1 MRILFILMAV
11 VLSSMSGCD
20 RPKNT
25 MEESDDKHAGR
36 PTNALA
42 GETSPYL
49 LQHQYNPVDW
59 QPWGEEAFAKAKAE
73 NKLVLISIGY
83 SACHWCHVMEHESFE
98 DSIVAKAMNDNF
110 VSIKV
115 DREERPDVD
124 QVYMNAVQLM
134 TGRGGWPLNCFA
146 LPDGRPV
153 FGGTYF
159 QKEQWLELLDQLHT
173 TWTSNPEEVM
183 TYAER
188 LTEGV
193 KQSDLVQLEASE
205 NDFSIELLNQ
215 TVEAWKEKLDYE
227 EGGPNRSPKFPIPN
241 NYIFLHR
248 YGHLAGDQEIL
259 DQVYLTLDKMAMGG
273 IYDQIKGGFARYSTD
288 AIWKAPH
295 FEKMLYDNGQL
306 LSLYSEGYQAT
317 GKQLYKDIVYQTYD
331 WLIDEMMSKEGAF
344 YSALDADS
352 EGEEGLFYVW
362 TEEELK
368 SVLGTDFDFAQKLY
382 NVNAKGRWEDG
393 RFILLR
399 DRSDEEFI
407 AKEAMT
413 KEEFLETKT
422 RVDAALLK
430 VRELRERPGLDDKTL
445 TSWNALTISGL
456 VDASLAFGEDQ
467 FLETAIKNAN
477 FIWEKQH
484 RKDGGLYHSYKD
496 GRSTINGYLEDY
508 SFTAQAFI
516 ALYQATFDEVW
527 LERAMELSDYVL
539 AHFSDEESKMFFFT
553 SDEDPPLITRK
564 MEVDDN
570 VIPASNSSMAHVLHT
585 LGTYYDRADL
595 LERSL
600 TMLNNMKSK
609 IPEYG
614 GGYSNWA
621 SLMLQEVYP
630 YYEIA
635 ILGDNPSQEVRGFS
649 KNYIP
654 TKLFMGARNDKS
666 KLPLLEFKYV
676 EGETMI
682 YVCVEKSCQ
691 LPVSTVEEAMG
702 QLD

>member
-1 MRILFILMAV
+1 MRILLITMAI

-25 MEESDDKHAGR
+25 MEDSEAQHEGR

-98 DSIVAKAMNDNF
+98 DSTVAKVMNDNF
-110 VSIKV
+110 VCIKV

-124 QVYMNAVQLM
+124 QVYMNAVQIM

-159 QKEQWLELLDQLHT
+159 QQKQWLDLLDQLHT
-173 TWTSNPEEVM
+173 TWTTNPEEVM

-193 KQSDLVQLEASE
+193 KQSDLVTLETAE
-205 NDFSIELLNQ
+205 KDFSIDLLTQ
-215 TVEAWKEKLDYE
+215 TVEAWKGRLDYT

-241 NYIFLHR
+241 NYLFLHR
-248 YGHLAGDQEIL
+248 YGHLAADQNIL
-259 DQVYLTLDKMAMGG
+259 DQVYLTLDKMAYGG
-273 IYDQIKGGFARYSTD
+273 IYDQLRGGFARYSTD
-288 AIWKAPH
+288 ALWKAPH

-317 GKQLYKDIVYQTYD
+317 HKQLYKDVVYQTCD
-331 WLIDEMMSKEGAF
+331 WIVDEMMSEEGAF

-368 SVLGTDFDFAQKLY
+368 SILGVDFDFAKKLY
-382 NVNAKGRWEDG
+382 NVNAKGRWEHG
-393 RFILLR
+393 RYILLR
-399 DRSDEEFI
+399 DKSDEEFI
-407 AKEAMT
+407 NKEGIT
-413 KEEFLETKT
+413 VEEFAETKA
-422 RVDAALLK
+422 RVDAGLLQ
-430 VRELRERPGLDDKTL
+430 VRATRIRPGLDDKTL

-456 VDASLAFGEDQ
+456 VDAAMTFDEDM
-467 FLETAIKNAN
+467 FLETAIQNAE
-477 FIWEKQH
+477 FIWKHQH
-484 RKDGGLYHSYKD
+484 RKDGGLWHSYKK

-508 SFTAQAFI
+508 SFTAQAYI

-527 LERAMELSDYVL
+527 LERAMELSEYVE
-539 AHFSDEESKMFFFT
+539 AHFSDEESQMFFFT

-570 VIPASNSSMAHVLHT
+570 VIPASNSSMAHVLYT
-585 LGTYYDRADL
+585 LGTYYDRRELID
-595 LERSL
+595 RSL
-600 TMLNNMKSK
+600 TMLNNMKAK

-621 SLMLQEVYP
+621 SLMLHEVYP

-635 ILGDNPSQEVRGFS
+635 ILGDDPSKEVRGFA

-654 TKLFMGARNDKS
+654 NKLYMGADNDKS
-666 KLPLLEFKYV
+666 KLPLLEYKFV

-682 YVCVEKSCQ
+682 YVCVEKSCKI
-691 LPVSTVEEAMG
+691 PVGSVGEAMG
-702 QLD
+702 QLE

>member
-1 MRILFILMAV
+1 
-11 VLSSMSGCD
+11 
-20 RPKNT
+20 
-25 MEESDDKHAGR
+25 MEDKHEGR

-98 DSIVAKAMNDNF
+98 DSTVAKVMNDNF

-134 TGRGGWPLNCFA
+134 TGKGGWPLNCFA

-159 QKEQWLELLDQLHT
+159 ENEQWLELLDQLHT
-173 TWTSNPEEVM
+173 TWSTNPEEVI

-193 KQSDLVQLEASE
+193 KQSDLVQLEPSE
-205 NDFSIELLNQ
+205 TDFSQELLEE
-215 TVEAWKEKLDYE
+215 TVEAWKPRLDYT

-241 NYIFLHR
+241 NYLFLHR
-248 YGHLAGDQEIL
+248 YGHLAGDQQIL
-259 DQVYLTLDKMAMGG
+259 DQVYLTLDKMAYGG
-273 IYDQIKGGFARYSTD
+273 IYDQIRGGFARYSTD
-288 AIWKAPH
+288 ALWKAPH

-317 GKQLYKDIVYQTYD
+317 QKQLYKDIVYQTYD
-331 WLIDEMMSKEGAF
+331 WIIEEMMSDEGAL

-368 SVLGTDFDFAQKLY
+368 SVLGADFDFAQKLY
-382 NVNAKGRWEDG
+382 NVNSKGRWEHG
-393 RFILLR
+393 RYILLR
-399 DRSDEEFI
+399 DMSEEEFI
-407 AKEAMT
+407 T
-413 KEEFLETKT
+413 KQGLGRDEFIETKA

-430 VRELRERPGLDDKTL
+430 VREGRERPGLDDKTL

-456 VDASLAFGEDQ
+456 VDASLTFDEEK
-467 FLETAIKNAN
+467 FLETAIKNAE
-477 FIWEKQH
+477 FLWKQQH
-484 RKDGGLYHSYKD
+484 REDGGLYHSYKE
-496 GRSTINGYLEDY
+496 GRATINGYLEDY
-508 SFTAQAFI
+508 SFLAQAFI
-516 ALYQATFDEVW
+516 SLYQATFDEVW
-527 LERAMELSDYVL
+527 LERALELTDYVL
-539 AHFSDEESKMFFFT
+539 VHFSDDESKMFFFT

-570 VIPASNSSMAHVLHT
+570 VTPASNSSMAHVLHN
-585 LGTYYDRADL
+585 LGTYYDRRDL
-595 LERSL
+595 LDRSL
-600 TMLNNMKSK
+600 TMLNNMKAR

-621 SLMLQEVYP
+621 SLMLQEVHP

-635 ILGDNPSQEVRGFS
+635 ILGSDPSQEVRGFATEF
-649 KNYIP
+649 IP
-654 TKLFMGARNDKS
+654 NKLFMGADNENS
-666 KLPLLEFKYV
+666 KLPLLEYKYV
-676 EGETMI
+676 EGEKMI
-682 YVCVEKSCQ
+682 YVCVNKSCK
-691 LPVSTVEEAMG
+691 LPVATVAEAR
-702 QLD
+702 QQIE